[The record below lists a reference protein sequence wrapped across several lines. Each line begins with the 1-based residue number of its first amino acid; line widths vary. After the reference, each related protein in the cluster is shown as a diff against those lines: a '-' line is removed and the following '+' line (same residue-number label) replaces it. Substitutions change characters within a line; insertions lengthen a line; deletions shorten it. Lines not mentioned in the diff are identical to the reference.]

1 MESKMSSIRKSTTK
15 KPGVKRDDIGE
26 KQDAAC
32 QAPQAVGPV
41 RPTLHE
47 ASTTAKE
54 RNRQAARRLRQRR
67 RATQLKSIYKKKNRR
82 AAGLAPELRLSQ
94 DRTKCGAK
102 ADYRKN
108 DARKAEG
115 KKADSR
121 TSAARR
127 AEGKKLNF
135 A

>member
-54 RNRQAARRLRQRR
+54 RNRQASRMLWQRR
-67 RATQLKSIYKKKNRR
+67 RAAQLKAIYKKNRR